1 MAPGVCRTGQCLGVE
16 DEGPACPRRG
26 GCVGWPCEAVAWLA
40 FQGCCPAGGPLL
52 QPQSS
57 VGMFPGA
64 GVWGAAGMAQRCSA
78 LRVWTSSQTLPRGR
92 CVFLTRLLTGTVMAC
107 DKILLGPGPAAP
119 SPSCPSIA
127 PSVCR
132 AWNRLCW
139 VPWTSCWRGPG
150 QRWPGTWPPSRP
162 SLVASGCQRE
172 ENLIFTRLIVLE
184 QYF

>member
-1 MAPGVCRTGQCLGVE
+1 MKVQPAQGGVGVSAGPVRLWPGLPSRVAVL
-16 DEGPACPRRG
+16 PAVPSCNHSPVWACFPGRG
-26 GCVGWPCEAVAWLA
+26 GGGRREWPAVLHSPGLDLIPDSSPGEACVCHPSPDWDRNG
-40 FQGCCPAGGPLL
+40 
-52 QPQSS
+52 
-57 VGMFPGA
+57 
-64 GVWGAAGMAQRCSA
+64 
-78 LRVWTSSQTLPRGR
+78 
-92 CVFLTRLLTGTVMAC
+92 

-127 PSVCR
+127 PSVCH

-150 QRWPGTWPPSRP
+150 QCWPGTWPLSRP